1 MSFTFNTFWL
11 LILVMIGGA
20 FYALNRRGR
29 LTLPK
34 GSLPLFLGLF
44 FVGVGLLLLFVVAPQ
59 NSAVA
64 SHAQSVPHRIGIV
77 VDMSAGDEVMLTG
90 IIQPGTGIADSDSRI
105 RSIVESNQLVAYE
118 VDRWIVEYD
127 DNSGYYKGRWTFD
140 HRHLSGF
147 TVESEGYSFKV
158 LPADIILRN
167 TSTIDLYR
175 QPQEMIPP
183 AFDCDSDCTSG
194 KRYREAHYN
203 GQILTEGSLRV
214 SGYRPGDTV
223 TVMGTLVERGVLR
236 PIHISGGTRDNL
248 LDSLHAQTTSTQI
261 GGVMGVVIGLIFAAY
276 GYSQM
281 PGARKDSEHLSAAE
295 LTHRSR

>member
-11 LILVMIGGA
+11 LILVVIGGA
-20 FYALNRRGR
+20 FYALNHQGR
-29 LTLPK
+29 LTLPR
-34 GSLPLFLGLF
+34 GSLPLLLGLF
-44 FVGVGLLLLFVVAPQ
+44 FAGVGLLLLFVVAPQ

-64 SHAQSVPHRIGIV
+64 SHAQGVPHRTGIV

-105 RSIVESNQLVAYE
+105 RSIVESNQLVAYK

-127 DNSGYYKGRWTFD
+127 DNSGYRGRWTLD
-140 HRHLSGF
+140 HQHLSGF
-147 TVESEGYSFKV
+147 TVDSEGQSFEV
-158 LPADIILRN
+158 LPANITLRN

-183 AFDCDSDCTSG
+183 ADDCDSDCTST
-194 KRYREAHYN
+194 KRYREDRYD

-223 TVMGTLVERGVLR
+223 TVMGTLAERGVLR

-281 PGARKDSEHLSAAE
+281 PVARKHSEHLSAAE